1 MVGSPFLG
9 MPAFP
14 FRYDFY
20 PVAAELCFTCEILV
34 TGLASLSRAVSALLS
49 SWCPLSRLGL
59 DFMYTYVPSGVQ

>member
-1 MVGSPFLG
+1 MGGSPFLG

-34 TGLASLSRAVSALLS
+34 TGL
-49 SWCPLSRLGL
+49 GQ
-59 DFMYTYVPSGVQ
+59 FE